1 MLQPV
6 ERDEIARLIWLEMIG
21 AFNPKDLVFVD
32 ETGTHTAFT
41 RLYARALGGER
52 AYGEVPKNRGQT
64 QTLIAAISLEGVIA
78 DMVIAG
84 GTSGDVFMAFVQ
96 EVLVPNLRRGQVVVM
111 DNLAAHKR
119 AEVKDLIVEAGCR
132 LVFLPSYSPDFN
144 PIESLF
150 AWLKQ
155 KLRSLAARSVEALL
169 AGIGL
174 VHTLVSGVL
183 VRGWFAGCGYS
194 V

>member
-1 MLQPV
+1 LQPS

-41 RLYARALGGER
+41 RLYARALRGER
-52 AYGEVPKNRGQT
+52 AYANVPKNRGQT

-84 GTSGDVFMAFVQ
+84 GTSGDVFVAFVQ
-96 EVLVPNLRRGQVVVM
+96 EVLVPNLQSGQVVVM

-119 AEVKDLIVEAGCR
+119 AEVKDLIVAAGCW

-169 AGIGL
+169 TGIGL
-174 VHTLVSGVL
+174 AHTLVSSVL

>member
-1 MLQPV
+1 
-6 ERDEIARLIWLEMIG
+6 MIG
-21 AFNPKDLVFVD
+21 AFKPEDLVFVD

-41 RLYARALGGER
+41 RLYARALRGQR
-52 AYGEVPKNRGQT
+52 AYGDVPKNRGQT
-64 QTLIAAISLEGVIA
+64 QTLIAAISLEGVVA

-84 GTSGDVFMAFVQ
+84 GTSGDVFVAFVQ
-96 EVLVPNLRRGQVVVM
+96 EVLVPNLRVGQVVVM

-119 AEVKDLIVEAGCR
+119 AEVKALIVEAECR

-150 AWLKQ
+150 SWLKQ
-155 KLRSLAARSVEALL
+155 KLRSLAARCVDALL
-169 AGIGL
+169 TGIGL
-174 VHTLVSGVL
+174 AHTLVSGVL

>member
-1 MLQPV
+1 
-6 ERDEIARLIWLEMIG
+6 MIG

-32 ETGTHTAFT
+32 ETGTHTAFA
-41 RLYARALGGER
+41 RLYARALRGER
-52 AYGEVPKNRGQT
+52 AYGDVPKNRGQT

-84 GTSGDVFMAFVQ
+84 GTSGDVFVAFVQ
-96 EVLVPNLRRGQVVVM
+96 EGLVPNLRQGQVVVM

-119 AEVKDLIVEAGCR
+119 AEVKALIEEAKCR

-150 AWLKQ
+150 SWLKQ
-155 KLRSLAARSVEALL
+155 RLRSLAARSVDALL

-174 VHTLVSGVL
+174 AHTLVSDVL